1 MVRWNYFFLYIGRES
16 PWLILLLFLSWVHS
30 PMVKVAPAQF
40 IWLVAPPTCT
50 PRLTQVSSLI
60 FCVEKST
67 FTLPCPTS
75 GQSLFNLHS
84 VQRQSVTIATSSIML
99 VRAIQNSWPQKNI
112 CNKQTNNPSMTSN
125 NRWMLQKKMQPL
137 NSIIFTCLTSF
148 LFQRD
153 SLGESI
159 QGLFWFIAVVQHR
172 LYIILII
179 RILIISSVWLSLCG

>member
-125 NRWMLQKKMQPL
+125 NRWMLQKKKETNKWYHSTQ
-137 NSIIFTCLTSF
+137 SF
-148 LFQRD
+148 SHVWRPSCSRETLSERVFRD
-153 SLGESI
+153 YFGS
-159 QGLFWFIAVVQHR
+159 
-172 LYIILII
+172 
-179 RILIISSVWLSLCG
+179 

>member
-99 VRAIQNSWPQKNI
+99 VRAIQNSWPQKTYAT
-112 CNKQTNNPSMTSN
+112 NKQTIHQWPLTIDECCKKKCNHSTQLFSHVWRPSCSRETLSE
-125 NRWMLQKKMQPL
+125 RV
-137 NSIIFTCLTSF
+137 F
-148 LFQRD
+148 RD
-153 SLGESI
+153 YFGS
-159 QGLFWFIAVVQHR
+159 
-172 LYIILII
+172 
-179 RILIISSVWLSLCG
+179 